1 MKIDDKQYF
10 HETEGFSLHSIGTVT
25 AKSLPKRNST
35 CPLSYYVES
44 PTVLAPQE
52 PREQHESYLP
62 Y

>member
-1 MKIDDKQYF
+1 MINNISMKRKD
-10 HETEGFSLHSIGTVT
+10 SLFTVLAIT